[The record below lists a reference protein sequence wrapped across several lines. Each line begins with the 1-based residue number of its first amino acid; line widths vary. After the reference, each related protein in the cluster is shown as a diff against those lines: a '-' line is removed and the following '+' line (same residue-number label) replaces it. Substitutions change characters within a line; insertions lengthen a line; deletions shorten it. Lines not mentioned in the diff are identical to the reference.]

1 MGEHDQTVLHDED
14 AHESIHNDGRS
25 LRYIEYGAGAGAG
38 ADHDAY
44 HHPDAYF
51 DKSVFRYCNDK
62 LIPDTVHVRIRP
74 FTVTKWES
82 IYSTVFGNGT
92 QPGWD
97 SPITDPGIAPSFE
110 PVVDDRYLVIG
121 HLGWISGTE
130 ICVPK
135 GTIAWDSPVAH
146 IFEARRLGEDR
157 QRLLSLHDQD
167 MSSRFSGRR
176 AAPEPDTPLW
186 AAIRRGQFKDESE
199 ERHQDNINFFLAG
212 GGTALVGRDYI
223 HDQMASQNFEPFLP
237 GDYRCMVLV
246 NPDGFLQGVLGVEKI
261 HHESRKDMYAR
272 IALEIAFDVIDIA
285 FNILMIIDIATISV
299 VLFRVGRSLV
309 GEIMI
314 RALAVSVEREAKVA
328 IESAL
333 RAARKELVGA
343 MSGPEEAEAKT
354 ALEKFWHDGNVRP
367 SKQLSENQVKK
378 LNRKIAKRMDELG
391 IPKKSQG
398 AGQRITPPRGE
409 KSPPGSGKKR
419 PYWDENGK
427 AFNET
432 GNTRGA
438 NVRDIDMDRL
448 GGIEGGISVHGN
460 VFEPWEGFD
469 LWNDPTTT
477 VEDRIDAV
485 IAHEWSEFNGLT
497 HLETVELVPETKLA
511 IRPRARELL
520 REMVAKGN
528 SEMVRTEFTKVEWNA
543 IQAAGKENAPFKEKL
558 AAVAAAK
565 AR

>member
-14 AHESIHNDGRS
+14 AHDSIHNDGRT

-44 HHPDAYF
+44 HNPDAYF

-82 IYSTVFGNGT
+82 IYSTVFGSGT

-237 GDYRCMVLV
+237 GDYRCMALV
-246 NPDGFLQGVLGVEKI
+246 NPDGVLQGVLGVVKI
-261 HHESRKDMYAR
+261 HHESRDDKYAR
-272 IALEIAFDVIDIA
+272 IAFEVIDIA
-285 FNILMIIDIATISV
+285 LTIWMIVDICTISV
-299 VLFRVGRSLV
+299 GLLRLAAIVGRHV
-309 GEIMI
+309 QIWAIEMAAN
-314 RALAVSVEREAKVA
+314 RVAEAALKLAEREAKRV
-328 IESAL
+328 L
-333 RAARKELVGA
+333 QVGA
-343 MSGPEEAEAKT
+343 MAGPTAGVKDAFWQAANGIPGKFSKDQAEQLT
-354 ALEKFWHDGNVRP
+354 A
-367 SKQLSENQVKK
+367 
-378 LNRKIAKRMDELG
+378 KIASRMRELG
-391 IPKKSQG
+391 VPENNIG
-398 AGQRITPPRGE
+398 AKVRSYAPGE
-409 KSPPGSGKKR
+409 SEKMIGTTHIAG
-419 PYWDENGK
+419 ENGE
-427 AFNET
+427 AFNSSGIKRG
-432 GNTRGA
+432 GNLRSFADEYG
-438 NVRDIDMDRL
+438 VE
-448 GGIEGGISVHGN
+448 EGGLSVHGS
-460 VFEPWEGFD
+460 VFDRWEGFD
-469 LWNDPTTT
+469 LWNDASTTID
-477 VEDRIDAV
+477 DRIDAV
-485 IAHEWSEFNGLT
+485 IAHEWSEFNGLS
-497 HLETVELVPETKLA
+497 HWETVELVPETTLP

-520 REMVAKGN
+520 REMATKGN
-528 SEMVRTEFTKVEWNA
+528 YEKAFTEFPKAEWRA
-543 IQAAGKENAPFKEKL
+543 IKAARKAKK
-558 AAVAAAK
+558 AAAAAAK
-565 AR
+565 AK